1 MKFKTWRGQEVDI
14 ATAVEMSLSESE
26 RGGAVEN
33 AAATADNVAKAF
45 GRLVQM
51 LHERGH
57 IGDNCVHEFTILSEA

>member
-26 RGGAVEN
+26 GGAVEN
-33 AAATADNVAKAF
+33 AAATADNVARAF
-45 GRLVQM
+45 GRLVQI

-57 IGDNCVHEFTILSEA
+57 LSDDNVHVFSNLSEA